1 MEFIDVAIRIMF
13 PVIIYLLLLWQIIKI
28 KQGLEKRIRDKE
40 RQTNQIWQEKIID
53 LSRDIKSTKIMVTN
67 YESTYLFVNKYG
79 TQLVAMLDEYNN
91 KNKAKVKKR
100 NKKNK

>member
-28 KQGLEKRIRDKE
+28 KKELEKRIRDKE
-40 RQTNQIWQEKIID
+40 RETNQVWQEKIID
-53 LSRDIKSTKIMVTN
+53 LTITINK
-67 YESTYLFVNKYG
+67 YEATHRFINKYG
-79 TQLVAMLDEYNN
+79 AQVVAMLDEYNN
-91 KNKAKVKKR
+91 KNKAKVRKH